1 MCGGRRSVHSG
12 APGGSEWQSWGA
24 GLQVQRSITCLTSP
38 GDGVRQ
44 DLLQSGPERPRAA
57 VASGSSRPA
66 SALVALAGLMG
77 KARGLTPASP
87 VGGVALRR
95 GLGGQGRDGPHPS
108 FAFALG
114 SAPPCSGLSWKRDVS
129 VRLSGLPSSDHLAS
143 ATPTPTCFF
152 FLEGLAPVGGGERPG
167 PSTQ

>member
-44 DLLQSGPERPRAA
+44 DLLQSGLERPRAA

-95 GLGGQGRDGPHPS
+95 ARGWVDREEMALTPPLPCLGI
-108 FAFALG
+108 
-114 SAPPCSGLSWKRDVS
+114 CSSLLW
-129 VRLSGLPSSDHLAS
+129 A
-143 ATPTPTCFF
+143 
-152 FLEGLAPVGGGERPG
+152 FLEEGCVCSSVWLAFI
-167 PSTQ
+167 